1 MLPII
6 YYETTVLYLDDNKK
20 FLKLIQDSHISHRNV
35 FSTNAEIIREH
46 INKEKNN
53 IAIISK
59 IDIGETQERYIR
71 YDLSNLRR
79 RLDDPNKEDEI
90 SVLVV
95 DYDMPKVDGIS
106 FCRQINKINPNICKI
121 FLTGVAE
128 KDEVIEAMQDGLID
142 FYISKSDKNLINKL
156 IYIISRAKK
165 EYFKRV
171 CKEFNNI
178 LLNKGIYKTYIDD
191 NVFTDFMNKNILNN
205 DIIEYCLIE
214 DIGSYFIRKND
225 LEEVIIISDEEKQ
238 RGTVEYLKDM
248 INETLQKEILNGVK
262 VLDSYSLE
270 KDKITDKSIIMYD
283 KYIYSA
289 KKIPTLD
296 KIFIARK

>member
-1 MLPII
+1 MLPIL
-6 YYETTVLYLDDNKK
+6 YYETSVLCLDDNKK
-20 FLKLIQDSHISHRNV
+20 FLNFIKDSNIASRSI
-35 FSTNAEIIREH
+35 FSTNAQIIMDH
-46 INKEKNN
+46 IIKEKNN
-53 IAIISK
+53 IAIIPEVDTGK
-59 IDIGETQERYIR
+59 PDERSIKFN
-71 YDLSNLRR
+71 LSNLRN
-79 RLDDPNKEDEI
+79 RLDEPNKEDEI

-95 DYDMPKVDGIS
+95 DYDMPNIDGIK
-106 FCRQINKINPNICKI
+106 FCKEVNKINPNICKI
-121 FLTGVAE
+121 FLTGAAE
-128 KDEVIEAMQDGLID
+128 KDEIIEAMQDGLID

-156 IYIISRAKK
+156 TYIISRAKK

-289 KKIPTLD
+289 KKIPTHD